1 MKMRKLMLLFVVVL
15 FASASALAQRR
26 TPTAPATPP
35 QPGIAVPVPPAE
47 PMTFSFYYDG
57 MNYLGILPEEI
68 NRENMSRYGLNSP
81 QGVGISRVTE
91 GSPAEKAGLKKGDVI
106 LQFDS
111 EQVSTNRKLFRLI
124 GEAAPEQAV
133 RLTISRNGSEQQVNV
148 KLGVREDASRTLR
161 ALSPGQRDRLF
172 PQRTPRTPGE
182 APEVFSFGFGSNR
195 RVGVMTTAL
204 TKQLADFFG
213 VPGGQ
218 GLLITSVSENSPAS
232 KAGLKAGDVIT
243 EMNGEK
249 IEDTD
254 DFIRALNRKDE
265 GDVTLTIIR
274 DKSNRTIKVTPERRP
289 TPTFNLSEFQ
299 PSGLMSRLE
308 FPAFQMNMPDLNVLQ
323 SMPKIESFVMPNFL
337 LPKMDKL
344 VLPRV
349 MSLPHIKL
357 LPTVPCVPF

>member
-15 FASASALAQRR
+15 FTSASALAQR
-26 TPTAPATPP
+26 TPP
-35 QPGIAVPVPPAE
+35 APSAPTQPGITVPVPPAE

-68 NRENMSRYGLNSP
+68 NRENMSRYGLNAP
-81 QGVGISRVTE
+81 QGVGVSRVSE

-106 LQFDS
+106 LQFDG

-124 GEAAPEQAV
+124 GEAAPEQTV
-133 RLTISRNGSEQQVNV
+133 RLTISRNGSEQQVSV
-148 KLGVREDASRTLR
+148 TLGVREDASRTFR
-161 ALSPGQRDRLF
+161 ALAPEQRGLLF
-172 PQRTPRTPGE
+172 PPRTPRVPGE
-182 APEVFSFGFGSNR
+182 APEVFSFSYGSNR
-195 RVGVMTTAL
+195 RVGVMTTPL
-204 TKQLADFFG
+204 TKQLADFLG
-213 VPGGQ
+213 VSGGQ

-249 IEDTD
+249 IKDTD

-265 GDVTLTIIR
+265 GDITLTIIR

-289 TPTFNLSEFQ
+289 TPTFNLSDLQ
-299 PSGLMSRLE
+299 PSGMMSRLE
-308 FPAFQMNMPDLNVLQ
+308 FPAFQMNLSDMHILQ

-344 VLPRV
+344 VLPRL
-349 MSLPHIKL
+349 MNLPRIKS

>member
-1 MKMRKLMLLFVVVL
+1 MKMRKLMLLFVIVL
-15 FASASALAQRR
+15 FASAPALAQR
-26 TPTAPATPP
+26 TPPSPSTPP
-35 QPGIAVPVPPAE
+35 QPGIAVPVPVPPTE

-68 NRENMSRYGLNSP
+68 NRENMSRYGLNAP
-81 QGVGISRVTE
+81 QGVGVSRVTE

-106 LQFDS
+106 LQFDG

-124 GEAAPEQAV
+124 GEAAPEQTV
-133 RLTISRNGSEQQVNV
+133 RLTIRRNGSEQQVSV
-148 KLGVREDASRTLR
+148 TLGVREDASRNLR
-161 ALSPGQRDRLF
+161 ALSPEQRGLLF
-172 PQRTPRTPGE
+172 PPRTPRAPGE
-182 APEVFSFGFGSNR
+182 APEVFSFSYGSNR

-213 VPGGQ
+213 VSGGQ

-243 EMNGEK
+243 ELNGEK

-265 GDVTLTIIR
+265 GDITLTIIR
-274 DKSNRTIKVTPERRP
+274 DKSNRTIKVTPERRQQTPGFNISELQALP
-289 TPTFNLSEFQ
+289 TLGRVTITPPGFAELPEFQ
-299 PSGLMSRLE
+299 LVQPI
-308 FPAFQMNMPDLNVLQ
+308 PTTVP
-323 SMPKIESFVMPNFL
+323 FVMPRIDNF
-337 LPKMDKL
+337 

-349 MSLPHIKL
+349 MSLPRIKS
-357 LPTVPCVPF
+357 LPTIPCAPF